1 MESVAVT
8 RRPGL
13 GSAIALAALVTLL
26 AGCHRP
32 TMKAQAPAGPTAP
45 DRPGPAQ
52 WNAATGA
59 FTLNGKPVTAVKL
72 WTFDGSTD
80 GFTTMASKISPA
92 TTQGATLTV
101 VDPIL
106 RSPKGLNVPGGRYNL
121 VLIRLTR
128 LAPGAFWDGALHYTT
143 AAHGE
148 DAGYFG
154 KPVAGADPK
163 VGETTTLVYDMA
175 HQKRGGPDWMTS
187 TIDEIRLDIEDKP
200 GGIFVIRQVA
210 IAEDPDPDAMAA
222 LAPPSKPAEVAAK
235 P

>member
-1 MESVAVT
+1 MI

-13 GSAIALAALVTLL
+13 GPAIAVVAFAAAL

-32 TMKAQAPAGPTAP
+32 TMKAQAPAESAAP

-52 WNAATGA
+52 WNAASGA

-80 GFTTMASKISPA
+80 GFTTARSQITPA
-92 TTQGATLTV
+92 AVQGATMTV

-128 LAPGAFWDGALHYTT
+128 LAPGALWDGALHYTT
-143 AAHGE
+143 GTHGE
-148 DAGYFG
+148 EAGYFG

-175 HQKRGGPDWMTS
+175 HQKRGGPDWTSS
-187 TIDEIRLDIEDKP
+187 TIDQIRLDIEDKP
-200 GGIFVIRQVA
+200 GGVFVIRQVA
-210 IAEDPDPDAMAA
+210 IAEDPDPAAMAA
-222 LAPPSKPAEVAAK
+222 LAPPSPAPKPAEAPAK